1 VREAGLVA
9 EDVEIRK
16 ADLEDVF
23 LDVMTKGHSSGA
35 QQVGVAA

>member
-23 LDVMTKGHSSGA
+23 LDVMTHGHSSG
-35 QQVGVAA
+35 VSLTGVAA